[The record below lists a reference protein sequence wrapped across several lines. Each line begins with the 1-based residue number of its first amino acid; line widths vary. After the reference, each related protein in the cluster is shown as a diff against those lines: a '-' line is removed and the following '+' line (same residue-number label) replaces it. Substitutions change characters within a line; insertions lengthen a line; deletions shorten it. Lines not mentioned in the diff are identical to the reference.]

1 MWNEAVLHSAEVNYI
16 SVVQQQQGID
26 PDSIFGRVPR
36 CVTQPNRDE
45 VDERERWKELFESG
59 VGNVIYVFIGHVW
72 HEFGW
77 RQMCHLCVEWWWS
90 RMHCDHSKSKGC
102 QGALLVGQWIVF
114 AYVTWRTARPYLW
127 VYQHLHSYLLNAK
140 EITTHHTI

>member
-1 MWNEAVLHSAEVNYI
+1 MNYI

-59 VGNVIYVFIGHVW
+59 VGNVIYVFIGHV
-72 HEFGW
+72 
-77 RQMCHLCVEWWWS
+77 
-90 RMHCDHSKSKGC
+90 
-102 QGALLVGQWIVF
+102 
-114 AYVTWRTARPYLW
+114 
-127 VYQHLHSYLLNAK
+127 
-140 EITTHHTI
+140 